1 MKTAKNAKRPA
12 PLLMALT
19 HDALNRDTFATLADL
34 ADAVKFAAARCRIPY
49 STPTVAAALRSV
61 GSRRPLI
68 SRREG

>member
-1 MKTAKNAKRPA
+1 MKTAKNEYRV
-12 PLLMALT
+12 LQALT
-19 HDALNRDTFATLADL
+19 NTALNRDTFATLADL